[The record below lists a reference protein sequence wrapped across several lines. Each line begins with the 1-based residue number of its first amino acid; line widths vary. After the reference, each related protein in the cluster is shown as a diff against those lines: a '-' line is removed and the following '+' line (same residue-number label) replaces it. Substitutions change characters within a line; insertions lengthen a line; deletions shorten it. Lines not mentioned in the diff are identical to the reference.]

1 MIRWYGLP
9 AKCGSSQL
17 KPEGAASG
25 LPILRA
31 CYDSKMPA
39 KIQEIL
45 SIYRNAQRA
54 RDNEDGINAE
64 AYAAGI
70 IRMKWIFMKSS
81 LELN

>member
-1 MIRWYGLP
+1 MMQWYGLP

-17 KPEGAASG
+17 KPEVAASG

-45 SIYRNAQRA
+45 SIYRNAQRD
-54 RDNEDGINAE
+54 RDNEDGINGE
-64 AYAAGI
+64 AYSAGI
-70 IRMKWIFMKSS
+70 IRMKWIFLKTG
-81 LELN
+81 LY